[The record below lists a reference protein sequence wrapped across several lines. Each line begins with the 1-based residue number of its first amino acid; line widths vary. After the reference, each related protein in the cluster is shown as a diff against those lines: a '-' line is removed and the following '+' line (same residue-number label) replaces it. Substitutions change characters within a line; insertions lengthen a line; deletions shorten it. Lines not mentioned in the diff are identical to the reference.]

1 MSVALIAL
9 GLALAAGLMLPGAA
23 LAIRDWAASLRQSQQ
38 QALDSQWS
46 DAFVFIESRHY
57 AWLLAALVVVAALA
71 TTLLTGN
78 GLLGCAAGI
87 VMLCAPAFA
96 ASRLQQ
102 RRRARAIAQLPDA
115 LDLLASS
122 LRSGLALPPALVHLA
137 EHQPAPL
144 SQELNL
150 VIRRQRLG
158 RSLDEALG
166 IMHQRLG
173 GAELALF
180 AAAVSV
186 VRSVGGNLSEVLA
199 RLAHTLRERQA
210 IERKIIALTAQARL
224 QARIAGLLPL
234 ALLLVMLR
242 LAPRA
247 MHLMFSTRQGWAA
260 LLALTVLE
268 AAGAFWLLR
277 QARIDV

>member
-1 MSVALIAL
+1 
-9 GLALAAGLMLPGAA
+9 
-23 LAIRDWAASLRQSQQ
+23 
-38 QALDSQWS
+38 
-46 DAFVFIESRHY
+46 
-57 AWLLAALVVVAALA
+57 
-71 TTLLTGN
+71 
-78 GLLGCAAGI
+78 
-87 VMLCAPAFA
+87 
-96 ASRLQQ
+96 
-102 RRRARAIAQLPDA
+102 
-115 LDLLASS
+115 
-122 LRSGLALPPALVHLA
+122 
-137 EHQPAPL
+137 
-144 SQELNL
+144 
-150 VIRRQRLG
+150 
-158 RSLDEALG
+158 
-166 IMHQRLG
+166 MHQRLG

-234 ALLLVMLR
+234 GLLLVMWR